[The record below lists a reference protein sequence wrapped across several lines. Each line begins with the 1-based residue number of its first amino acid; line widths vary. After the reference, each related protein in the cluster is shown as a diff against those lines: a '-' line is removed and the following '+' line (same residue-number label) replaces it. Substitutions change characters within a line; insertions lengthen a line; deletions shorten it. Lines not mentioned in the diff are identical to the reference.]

1 LQGLTCTLRWRAR
14 VHVKQDIVIKKKIW
28 RQYNVGTLDG
38 ALADARGLPCFALAS
53 ARAAATYPK
62 GGRCPSRVW

>member
-14 VHVKQDIVIKKKIW
+14 AHVMQNIVIKKKIW

-38 ALADARGLPCFALAS
+38 ALAEARGLHCFTRAS

-62 GGRCPSRVW
+62 GGR